1 MVTGAP
7 GPTGA
12 ADLLRQGADDCIPE
26 ASDPDELSARIEAKL
41 RRVPVPVEHLLRD
54 PRTGLYS
61 RPHFLDE
68 LDRELKRPE
77 GARHGGVLAVVAVAE
92 LAALEER
99 LGPGSAARSPN
110 GSPASPRD
118 WAGPATGSARTTT
131 ATC

>member
-1 MVTGAP
+1 M
-7 GPTGA
+7 
-12 ADLLRQGADDCIPE
+12 LRQGADDCIPE

-41 RRVPVPVEHLLRD
+41 RRVPVPVEQLLRD

-68 LDRELKRPE
+68 AERELNRPE
-77 GARHGGVLAVVAVAE
+77 AARHGGVLAVIGVAE

-99 LGPGSAARSPN
+99 LGPRSAARSPN
-110 GSPASPRD
+110 GWPASPNSS
-118 WAGPATGSARTTT
+118 AASATGSAATTT